1 MKHTNERPA
10 SGALPDLPASLI
22 VINGDRRPQFAW
34 YDVETEQYYSE
45 ADGRVIVD
53 VRAALPWA
61 AVYVH

>member
-1 MKHTNERPA
+1 MAINDDRAALP
-10 SGALPDLPASLI
+10 SLPDLPASLI

-34 YDVETEQYYSE
+34 YDAETEQYYSE

>member
-1 MKHTNERPA
+1 MATNDERVAPH
-10 SGALPDLPASLI
+10 ALPELPASLI

-34 YDVETEQYYSE
+34 YDAETEQYYSE

-61 AVYVH
+61 AAYVH